1 MGKPPVLKIEVFST
15 SSKTGVAYDNRAKF
29 DRMLLI
35 SHSLGGLRMAEEA
48 RVVSRLIAAAIIS
61 ALVICAGTGVFFVWK
76 FYPWVLFGSQTVRI
90 ATPPVDSKSE
100 VFLTAFKQEIGA
112 EHAGIR
118 LSLV

>member
-1 MGKPPVLKIEVFST
+1 M
-15 SSKTGVAYDNRAKF
+15 
-29 DRMLLI
+29 
-35 SHSLGGLRMAEEA
+35 
-48 RVVSRLIAAAIIS
+48 VSRLIATAIIS
-61 ALVICAGTGVFFVWK
+61 ALVVCAGTGVFFVWK